1 MQWDKIGERLY
12 ETGTRR
18 GVLFVQDDK
27 GKTGEGTP
35 WSGLQAVKHAPDGAE
50 PTKIYADDIVY
61 AIMTSAENFKGSIEA
76 FMSPVEFDACDGA
89 ANPVKGM
96 KVGQQNR
103 SQFGLVYN
111 TKVGNDTVGTAYGEK
126 MHFIYNARV
135 SPSAR
140 DYTTVNDSPEAMPLT
155 WSFETTPMETSLP
168 NTLPTAYVCVDKKTV
183 GEAAWAVLEDTVYGN
198 GFDPTTSAPLVSKL
212 LTPDEIAAIIQTNA
226 PGGQEQG

>member
-27 GKTGEGTP
+27 GKTGEGVP

-50 PTKIYADDIVY
+50 PTKIYADDITY

-89 ANPVKGM
+89 ATPVKGM

-103 SQFGLVYN
+103 RQFGLVYN
-111 TKVGNDTVGTAYGEK
+111 TKVGNDTVGLGYSEK

-135 SPSAR
+135 APSAR
-140 DYTTVNDSPEAMPLT
+140 DYTTVNDSPEAMALT
-155 WSFETTPMETSLP
+155 WSFETTPMESGLTDV
-168 NTLPTAYVCVDKKTV
+168 LPTAYICVDKSEVSADKWST
-183 GEAAWAVLEDTVYGN
+183 LERKVYG
-198 GFDPTTSAPLVSKL
+198 DPLDGGSHLPTPEEIFTL
-212 LTPDEIAAIIQTNA
+212 LGGTEVVE
-226 PGGQEQG
+226 PG